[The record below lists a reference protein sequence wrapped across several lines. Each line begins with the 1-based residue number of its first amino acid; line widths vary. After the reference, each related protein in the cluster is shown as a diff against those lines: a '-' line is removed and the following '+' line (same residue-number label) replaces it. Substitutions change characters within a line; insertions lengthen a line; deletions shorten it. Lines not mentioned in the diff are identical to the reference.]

1 MDFDTQG
8 HRGYTSLYPEN
19 SIPGFMA
26 AIDTGIMTL
35 EMDVAISKDGNV
47 VVSHDLVML
56 KSLCLAPTG
65 KPLKDDSKK
74 LYNLRYANIVE
85 YDCGSL
91 GHVKFP
97 KQKKIKTHKPLL
109 SEVINA
115 TDEYTAKKNLP
126 EMRFNIEIK
135 TGGIAGDGILHPK
148 TSVYAEAVLDIIKL
162 YDAEDRC
169 TIQSFDLRLLQY
181 LERTECEV
189 PLALLVDNKL
199 GVEKNVDLLGFD
211 PDVYSCDY
219 RLLTEDEMQVAS
231 SLGLDVVPWTVNDK
245 ADMERLID
253 WGVDGL
259 ISDYPELL
267 MKVAKAKGK
276 A

>member
-1 MDFDTQG
+1 MEFDAQG
-8 HRGYTSLYPEN
+8 HRGFTGRYPEN
-19 SIPGFMA
+19 TLPGFMA
-26 AIDTGIMTL
+26 AIDTGIKTL
-35 EMDVAISKDGNV
+35 EMDVVMSKDGNV

-74 LYNLRYANIVE
+74 LFNLRYANIIE

-91 GHVKFP
+91 GNARFP
-97 KQKKIKTHKPLL
+97 DQKKIKTYKPLL

-115 TDEYTAKKNLP
+115 SDEYTAKNNLP

-135 TGGIAGDGILHPK
+135 SSSTGDGVLHPK
-148 TSVYAEAVLDIIKL
+148 PSVYAEAVYDIIKL
-162 YDAEDRC
+162 YDAVDRC
-169 TIQSFDLRLLQY
+169 TIQSFDLRILQY
-181 LERTECEV
+181 LERTECEI

-199 GVEKNVDLLGFD
+199 GVEKNVDLLGFE
-211 PDVYSCDY
+211 PDVYGCDY
-219 RLLTEDEMQVAS
+219 KLLTEEEIEIANNIGM
-231 SLGLDVVPWTVNDK
+231 DVIPWTVNER

-259 ISDYPELL
+259 ISDYPDLL
-267 MKVAKAKGK
+267 MKVVKEKGLE
-276 A
+276 

>member
-8 HRGYTSLYPEN
+8 HRGFTSQYPEN
-19 SIPGFMA
+19 SIPGFIA
-26 AIDTGIMTL
+26 AIDTGVKTL
-35 EMDVAISKDGNV
+35 EMDVVMSKDGNV

-91 GHVKFP
+91 NHPKFK

-109 SEVINA
+109 SEVIDAAN
-115 TDEYTAKKNLP
+115 EHTAKNNLP

-135 TGGIAGDGILHPK
+135 SSSSGDGELHPQP
-148 TSVYAEAVLDIIKL
+148 SVYARSVVDIIKL
-162 YDAEDRC
+162 FDVEDRC
-169 TIQSFDLRLLQY
+169 TIQSFDLRILQY
-181 LERTECEV
+181 LERTECEI
-189 PLALLVDNKL
+189 PLALLVDNDL

-219 RLLTEDEMQVAS
+219 RKLSESEMEVAG
-231 SLGLDVVPWTVNDK
+231 SLGLEVVPWTVNEK
-245 ADMERLID
+245 VDMERLID

-259 ISDYPELL
+259 ISDFPDLL
-267 MKVAKAKGK
+267 MKVAKSKGV

>member
-1 MDFDTQG
+1 MEFDTQG
-8 HRGYTSLYPEN
+8 HRGFTGRFPEN
-19 SIPGFMA
+19 SIPGFLG
-26 AIDTGIMTL
+26 AIDTGVMTL
-35 EMDVAISKDGNV
+35 EMDVVLSKDGNV

-74 LYNLRYANIVE
+74 LYNLRYANIIE

-91 GHVKFP
+91 GNPKFP
-97 KQKKIKTHKPLL
+97 SQKKMKTYKPLL
-109 SEVINA
+109 SEVFTEA
-115 TDEYTAKKNLP
+115 DEYTAKNNLP

-135 TGGIAGDGILHPK
+135 SSAAGDGVLHPK
-148 TSVYAEAVLDIIKL
+148 PSVYAETVLDIIKL
-162 YDAEDRC
+162 YDAEERC
-169 TIQSFDLRLLQY
+169 TIQSFDLRILQY
-181 LERTECEV
+181 LQRTECEV

-219 RLLTEDEMQVAS
+219 KLLTKDEMQVAS
-231 SLGLDVVPWTVNDK
+231 SLGLDVVPWTVNEK

-259 ISDYPELL
+259 ISDFPDLL
-267 MKVAKAKGK
+267 MKVAKAKGV

>member
-1 MDFDTQG
+1 MEFDTQG
-8 HRGYTSLYPEN
+8 HRGFTGRYPEN
-19 SIPGFMA
+19 SLPGFIA
-26 AIDTGIMTL
+26 AIQTGVLTL
-35 EMDVAISKDGNV
+35 EMDVVLSKDGNV

-91 GHVKFP
+91 GNPKFP
-97 KQKKIKTHKPLL
+97 EQKKMKTYKPLL
-109 SEVINA
+109 SEIINESN
-115 TDEYTAKKNLP
+115 EYTAKNNLP

-135 TGGIAGDGILHPK
+135 SSTSGDGVLHPK
-148 TSVYAEAVLDIIKL
+148 PSVYAEAVYDIIKL
-162 YDAEDRC
+162 YDADDRC
-169 TIQSFDLRLLQY
+169 TIQSFDLRILQY
-181 LERTECEV
+181 LERTECEI
-189 PLALLVDNKL
+189 PLALLVDNDL
-199 GVEKNVDLLGFD
+199 GVEKNVDLLGFE

-219 RLLTEDEMQVAS
+219 KLLTEDEMEVANNI
-231 SLGLDVVPWTVNDK
+231 GLDIIPWTVNERE
-245 ADMERLID
+245 DMERLID

-259 ISDYPELL
+259 ISDFPDLL
-267 MKVAKAKGK
+267 MKVAKEKGV

>member
-8 HRGYTSLYPEN
+8 HRGFTGNYPEN
-19 SIPGFMA
+19 SIPGFIA
-26 AIDTGIMTL
+26 AIDTGVMTL
-35 EMDVAISKDGNV
+35 EMDVVMSKDGNV
-47 VVSHDLVML
+47 IVSHDLVML

-91 GHVKFP
+91 GHEKFP

-115 TDEYTAKKNLP
+115 TDEHTAKNNLP

-135 TGGIAGDGILHPK
+135 SSAAGDGVLHPK
-148 TSVYAEAVLDIIKL
+148 PSVYAEAVLDIIKL
-162 YDAEDRC
+162 YDAEERC
-169 TIQSFDLRLLQY
+169 TIQSFDLRILKY

-189 PLALLVDNKL
+189 PLALLVDNDL

-219 RLLTEDEMQVAS
+219 KLLTEDEMQVAG
-231 SLGLDVVPWTVNDK
+231 SLGLDVVPWTVNEK

-259 ISDYPELL
+259 ISDFPDLL
-267 MKVAKAKGK
+267 MKVAKAKGV

>member
-1 MDFDTQG
+1 MEFDTQG
-8 HRGYTSLYPEN
+8 HRGFTSQYPEN
-19 SIPGFMA
+19 SLPGFMA

-35 EMDVAISKDGNV
+35 EMDVVMSKDGNV

-74 LYNLRYANIVE
+74 LFNLRYANIVE
-85 YDCGSL
+85 YDCGSK
-91 GHVKFP
+91 GNVKFP
-97 KQKKIKTHKPLL
+97 KQKKMKVHKPLL

-115 TDEYTAKKNLP
+115 TDEHTAKNNLP

-135 TGGIAGDGILHPK
+135 SAAAGDGVLHPK
-148 TSVYAEAVLDIIKL
+148 PSVYAEAVLDIIKL
-162 YDAEDRC
+162 YDAEERC

-189 PLALLVDNKL
+189 PLALLVDNDL

-219 RLLTEDEMQVAS
+219 KLLTEDEMQVAG

>member
-1 MDFDTQG
+1 MEFDTQG
-8 HRGYTSLYPEN
+8 HRGFTGRFPEN
-19 SIPGFMA
+19 SLPGFIG
-26 AIDTGIMTL
+26 AIDTGVLTL
-35 EMDVAISKDGNV
+35 EMDVVMSKDGNV

-74 LYNLRYANIVE
+74 LYNLRYANILD

-91 GHVKFP
+91 GNSKFP
-97 KQKKIKTHKPLL
+97 NQKKSKTYKPLL
-109 SEVINA
+109 SEVFTA
-115 TDEYTAKKNLP
+115 ADEHTAKNNLP

-135 TGGIAGDGILHPK
+135 SSPAGDGVLHPK
-148 TSVYAEAVLDIIKL
+148 PSVYAEAVSDIIKL
-162 YDAEDRC
+162 YNAEERC
-169 TIQSFDLRLLQY
+169 TIQSFDLRILQY
-181 LERTECEV
+181 LQRTECEV
-189 PLALLVDNKL
+189 PLALLVDNEL

-211 PDVYSCDY
+211 PDIYSCQY
-219 RLLTEDEMQVAS
+219 KLLSESEMQVAS

-259 ISDYPELL
+259 ISDFPDLL
-267 MKVAKAKGK
+267 MKVAKSKGV